1 MPPKQKPI
9 DTSTDDELTIDH
21 VFTGADHDDDLDE
34 DLSAADRGDDP
45 NAEQLAAADEDEL
58 EAAPS
63 ADEADVA
70 EDDTAESKDEKVDD
84 TEEADEVVLEA
95 DDEAEDGDEADP
107 KISPYV
113 SKDRFEAV
121 NERMKLAEE
130 ALARR
135 DAAVAEAPV
144 EVPAFDYD
152 MKELE
157 YMELVTDG
165 EFEKAK
171 TIRQEIRS
179 AERAEFAATSA
190 DAQTTAQQVTD
201 TLKFNDKVDALS
213 VEFDT
218 FNVEHESYDQV
229 MVDDVIDRRDLFVNR
244 GMTMADALDKAAHE
258 VAKLYDI
265 PSNLQ
270 EAGATPTPKP
280 KPPAKKAD
288 VAKKV
293 AQASKQPSKMTE
305 GSDGG
310 ELEKT
315 ALNMNDAEFEALP
328 ESTKARMRGDIV

>member
-21 VFTGADHDDDLDE
+21 VFAGADHEDDLDE
-34 DLSAADRGDDP
+34 DISAADRGDDP
-45 NAEQLAAADEDEL
+45 DAEQLAAAEDPQDDQTVVDAEPEV
-58 EAAPS
+58 EA
-63 ADEADVA
+63 EA
-70 EDDTAESKDEKVDD
+70 ET
-84 TEEADEVVLEA
+84 DEVELVA
-95 DDEAEDGDEADP
+95 TDDEGESESDEQESDEP
-107 KISPYV
+107 NISPYV

-130 ALARR
+130 ALANR
-135 DAAVAEAPV
+135 DAAAAAAPV

-152 MKELE
+152 MKEME

-179 AERAEFAATSA
+179 AERAEFAAASA

-201 TLKFNDKVDALS
+201 TLKFNDKVEALAI
-213 VEFDT
+213 EFDT
-218 FNVEHESYDQV
+218 FNTEHESYDQV

-270 EAGATPTPKP
+270 EADATPTPKP
-280 KPPAKKAD
+280 KPPAKKAN
-288 VAKKV
+288 VAKKI
-293 AQASKQPSKMTE
+293 AQANKQPAKMSE